1 MVTNPNVPSDTF
13 VITKKQRKQGN
24 DEESN
29 NRSRSD
35 FIRGDKQISRTRK
48 KVLRRSFNRSENKC
62 PLLVD
67 DHH

>member
-13 VITKKQRKQGN
+13 VITKKQSKQGY

-35 FIRGDKQISRTRK
+35 SNYGDWHVSRTRK
-48 KVLRRSFNRSENKC
+48 RVLQLTSTSIEIQHT
-62 PLLVD
+62 LLVENHD
-67 DHH
+67 